1 MGIITITRGSY
12 GGVEALARRLADDLG
27 YRLFSREEVLQGTV
41 QEYGLSQSQL
51 ESALMHRPGFLEGR
65 GLKKLHYIACAQA
78 ILAKVAREDDLVYHG
93 EAGHVLLKGIPH
105 HLRVRAVADME
116 YRIRAVMERCEMS
129 REKSIQYIA
138 DMDRERNTWLKWVHG
153 VDANDLSTYDLVV
166 NLERLPIPSAAL
178 LIAQVADR
186 DFRTTPESQRM
197 MDDLA
202 LASQLRARV
211 GLESGISEERI
222 GIDVTDGVVTITA
235 NVRHLSD
242 ATKLEALARQIPGVR
257 EVRSDIDP
265 RWRE

>member
-1 MGIITITRGSY
+1 MAIITITRGSY
-12 GGVEALARRLADDLG
+12 GGVEALAQRLADDLG
-27 YRLFSREEVLQGTV
+27 YRIFSREEVLGGTV
-41 QEYGLSQSQL
+41 KEFGLSQSQL

-65 GLKKLHYIACAQA
+65 GVKRLHYIACAQA
-78 ILAKVAREDDLVYHG
+78 VLANVAREDNLVYHG

-105 HLRVRAVADME
+105 HLRVRVVADME
-116 YRIRAVMERCEMS
+116 FRIRAVMERCELS

-166 NLERLPIPSAAL
+166 NLERVPIAGAAA

-202 LASQLRARV
+202 LTSQLRARV
-211 GLESGISEERI
+211 GLESAISDERI
-222 GIDVTDGVVTITA
+222 GIETVDGVVTITA
-235 NVRHLSD
+235 NVRHLVE
-242 ATKLEALARQIPGVR
+242 ATRVEELARQIPGVR
-257 EVRSDIDP
+257 DVRSEIDA

>member
-1 MGIITITRGSY
+1 MAIITITRGSY

-27 YRLFSREEVLQGTV
+27 YRLFSREEVLEGTV
-41 QEYGLSQSQL
+41 REYGLSPSQL

-65 GLKKLHYIACAQA
+65 GLKRLHYIACAQA
-78 ILAKVAREDDLVYHG
+78 VLANVAREDNLVYHG

-105 HLRVRAVADME
+105 HVRVRVVADME
-116 YRIRAVMERCEMS
+116 FRIGAVMERCELS
-129 REKSIQYIA
+129 RDKAIQYIA

-166 NLERLPIPSAAL
+166 NLERFSIPSAAV

-186 DFRTTPESQRM
+186 DFRTTRESQRM

-202 LASQLRARV
+202 LTSELRARA
-211 GLESGISEERI
+211 GLEAGISDDRI
-222 GIDVTDGVVTITA
+222 GIEASDGVVTITA
-235 NVRHLSD
+235 NVRHLVD
-242 ATKLEALARQIPGVR
+242 ATKVEELARRLSGVR
-257 EVRSDIDP
+257 DVRSDIDA